1 MPETPPHAHGAGG
14 AESCYARGTVV
25 PTLSRKPSLIFVCVT
40 MFLDA
45 LGIGLMIPVGPKLI
59 ALVQGLPTEGAEH
72 ATSSSFG
79 LLMATYAAMQFLFA
93 PLMGSLSDR
102 FGRRPVLLCALFGS
116 GVDYFIGAMAPN
128 LWVLFITRAL
138 NGVSG
143 ATMPVCSAYVADV
156 TPPAK
161 RAAGFGALFAAFGM
175 GFVFGPL
182 LGGFLGDT
190 TQQLPLIGAGDIRY
204 PYIAA
209 GTLTLLNWAYG
220 LVMVPESLP
229 REQRRPFSRA
239 KANPFGALKWLATK
253 PVALTL
259 AIAFLLMNMAQ
270 FGLHSTWVLSMQARF
285 GWTPR
290 HVGWS
295 MAVVGISA
303 AIVQGGLARKVIP
316 ALGERVCLVVGVGIG
331 VLAFIAYGT
340 ATQGWMIYAIIAI
353 ASLGGVAGPAAQ
365 AITSKTA
372 VGNEQGLLQGA
383 LGSLSSVAGVLGPLT
398 ATEVFRLFT
407 KADGASKGLLGA
419 GSPFLSGALL
429 MMLSLVPVAMV
440 WRRLPRE
447 VGEKPVE
454 SGK

>member
-1 MPETPPHAHGAGG
+1 M
-14 AESCYARGTVV
+14 V

-45 LGIGLMIPVGPKLI
+45 LGIGLLIPVGPKMI

-72 ATSSSFG
+72 AASISFG

-116 GVDYFIGAMAPN
+116 GLDYFIGAMAPN
-128 LWVLFITRAL
+128 LWVLFITRAI
-138 NGVSG
+138 NGISG

-190 TQQLPLIGAGDIRY
+190 TRELPLIGQGDIRY

-220 LVMVPESLP
+220 LILVPESLP
-229 REQRRPFSRA
+229 REQRRTFSWE
-239 KANPFGALKWLATK
+239 KANPIGALTWLARK
-253 PVALTL
+253 RVALTL
-259 AIAFLLMNMAQ
+259 AAALFIMNVAQ

-285 GWTPR
+285 GWTTR
-290 HVGWS
+290 QVGWS
-295 MAVVGISA
+295 MFVVGISA
-303 AIVQGGLARKVIP
+303 AIVQGGLARKIIP

-331 VLAFIAYGT
+331 ILAFIGYGT

-372 VGNEQGLLQGA
+372 AGNEQGLLQGA
-383 LGSLSSVAGVLGPLT
+383 LGSLSSIAGVLGPLT
-398 ATEVFRLFT
+398 ATGVFRLFT

-419 GSPFLSGALL
+419 GSPFLSGAVL
-429 MMLSLVPVAMV
+429 MLLSLGPVLLV
-440 WRRLPRE
+440 WKCLPRE
-447 VGEKPVE
+447 VGERPD
-454 SGK
+454 GGGRA